1 MTGADSSVGPQG
13 RYRLVGR
20 IGVGGMGEVWEAD
33 DTVLGRRV
41 ALKVLVQELAD
52 DAGATRRFVRE
63 ARATA
68 KLTHPNVTRVYDFD
82 RDGGPPYLVM
92 ELLEGDTLAD
102 RLAAGPMPPAEAA
115 RIGAAVADALDA
127 AHSQGIIHRDIKPSN
142 VLLTPAG
149 EVKVMDFGIA
159 AAADKTHSTTG
170 SGLYGTAAYISPERA
185 AGQAATPASDVYSLG
200 AVLYELLTGR
210 PPFLGDSPV
219 LVVRAHLHE
228 RPRPVRELAPWVPAR
243 LADACEAA
251 LAKDPAQRPSSA
263 AALAIRLR
271 AASSGPAAPVP
282 GSGEARTTRLRPA
295 KRRDPGRRQRLAES
309 TRVIVAG
316 PAESS
321 IATTVK
327 VGAGRAVWRRHRRRT
342 VRLLVGMLL
351 VVLAALAVMEL
362 RGGGQAAPAPA
373 ATATPTAPQVTV
385 TLQATALVWA
395 RIGVDGRTAYE
406 GTLTAGSRRTF
417 TGRRVIELHL
427 GNAGGV
433 QLTVNG
439 TPRGAPGRPGE
450 VWRGRF
456 TPTPGGR

>member
-1 MTGADSSVGPQG
+1 MAGPVGSLGPEG
-13 RYRLVGR
+13 RYRLVRR

-52 DAGATRRFVRE
+52 DPRATRRFVRE

-68 KLTHPNVTRVYDFD
+68 KLTHPNVTRVYDFG
-82 RDGGPPYLVM
+82 RDGGVPFLVM

-102 RLAAGPMPPAEAA
+102 RLAGGPLPPSEAA

-127 AHSQGIIHRDIKPSN
+127 AHSRGIIHRDIKPSN
-142 VLLTPAG
+142 VLMTPAG

-159 AAADKTHSTTG
+159 AAADETHSTTG

-185 AGQAATPASDVYSLG
+185 AGQAATPAADVYSLG

-228 RPRPVRELAPWVPAR
+228 PPRPVRELAPWVPAR
-243 LADACEAA
+243 LADTCEAA
-251 LAKDPAQRPSSA
+251 LAKDPVQRPSSA
-263 AALAIRLR
+263 AAMAVRLR
-271 AASSGPAAPVP
+271 AASPGPAAPVP
-282 GSGEARTTRLRPA
+282 ESAKARTTRLRPA
-295 KRRDPGRRQRLAES
+295 KRRDPGRRQRPAEP
-309 TRVIVAG
+309 TRVVAAG
-316 PAESS
+316 PAGSAG
-321 IATTVK
+321 ATTVK

-342 VRLLVGMLL
+342 APLLVGMLL

-362 RGGGQAAPAPA
+362 RSGDQAAPAPA

-385 TLQATALVWA
+385 TLQATALVWT
-395 RIGVDGRTAYE
+395 RIGVDGHTAYE

-417 TGRRVIELHL
+417 TGRRVIDLHL

-439 TPRGAPGRPGE
+439 TPRGAPGRPGQ

-456 TPTPGGR
+456 ATPGGP

>member
-1 MTGADSSVGPQG
+1 MAGPVGSLGSGG
-13 RYRLVGR
+13 RYCLVGR

-52 DAGATRRFVRE
+52 DSRATRRFVRE

-68 KLTHPNVTRVYDFD
+68 KLTHPNVTRVYDFG
-82 RDGGPPYLVM
+82 RDGGVPYLVM

-102 RLAAGPMPPAEAA
+102 RLAGGPLPPAEAA

-159 AAADKTHSTTG
+159 AAADETHSTTG
-170 SGLYGTAAYISPERA
+170 RGLYGTAAYVSPERA
-185 AGQAATPASDVYSLG
+185 AGQAATPAADVYSLG

-271 AASSGPAAPVP
+271 AAYSGPAAPVP
-282 GSGEARTTRLRPA
+282 GSDEARTTRLRPA
-295 KRRDPGRRQRLAES
+295 KRRDPTSRQRP
-309 TRVIVAG
+309 
-316 PAESS
+316 PAEPTRLITAAPARSS
-321 IATTVK
+321 IATTLK
-327 VGAGRAVWRRHRRRT
+327 VGVGRAVWRRHRRRT
-342 VRLLVGMLL
+342 APLLVGALV
-351 VVLAALAVMEL
+351 VVLAALTVMEL
-362 RGGGQAAPAPA
+362 RSGDHAAPAPA
-373 ATATPTAPQVTV
+373 ATATAAAPQVTV
-385 TLQATALVWA
+385 TLQATALVWT

-406 GTLTAGSRRTF
+406 GTLTAGTRRTF
-417 TGRRVIELHL
+417 TGRRVIDLHL

-439 TPRGAPGRPGE
+439 SPRGAPGRPGE

-456 TPTPGGR
+456 APVV

>member
-1 MTGADSSVGPQG
+1 MTGADRSLGPEG
-13 RYRLVGR
+13 RYRLVR
-20 IGVGGMGEVWEAD
+20 QLGVGGMGEVWEAD

-52 DAGATRRFVRE
+52 DPRATRRFVRE

-68 KLTHPNVTRVYDFD
+68 KLTHPNVTRVYDFG
-82 RDGGPPYLVM
+82 RDGGLPYLVM

-102 RLAAGPMPPAEAA
+102 RLTGGPMPPAEAA

-127 AHSQGIIHRDIKPSN
+127 AHSRGIIHRDIKPSN

-159 AAADKTHSTTG
+159 AAADETHSTTG
-170 SGLYGTAAYISPERA
+170 SGLYGTAAYLSPERA
-185 AGQAATPASDVYSLG
+185 AGQPATPAADLYSLG

-228 RPRPVRELAPWVPAR
+228 QPRPVREVAPWVPAR
-243 LADACEAA
+243 LANACEAA
-251 LAKDPAQRPSSA
+251 LAKDPTQRPSSA

-271 AASSGPAAPVP
+271 AAPSRPGAPVP
-282 GSGEARTTRLRPA
+282 GSAEARTTRLRPPR
-295 KRRDPGRRQRLAES
+295 RRDPARHQRPADP
-309 TRVIVAG
+309 TRVIAAARAG
-316 PAESS
+316 SS

-342 VRLLVGMLL
+342 VPLLVGTL
-351 VVLAALAVMEL
+351 VVVLTALAVMEL
-362 RGGGQAAPAPA
+362 RGGDQPAQAPV
-373 ATATPTAPQVTV
+373 ATATAAAPQVRV
-385 TLQATALVWA
+385 TLRATALVWM

-406 GTLTAGSRRTF
+406 GTLTAGTRRTF
-417 TGRRVIELHL
+417 TGRRVIDLHL

-439 TPRGAPGRPGE
+439 TPRGAPGRPGQ

-456 TPTPGGR
+456 APTPDGP

>member
-1 MTGADSSVGPQG
+1 MAGPVGSLGPEG
-13 RYRLVGR
+13 RYRLVR
-20 IGVGGMGEVWEAD
+20 RLGVGGMGEVWEAD
-33 DTVLGRRV
+33 DSVLGRRV

-52 DAGATRRFVRE
+52 DPRATRRFVRE

-68 KLTHPNVTRVYDFD
+68 KLTHPNVTRVYDFG
-82 RDGGPPYLVM
+82 RDGGLPYLVM

-102 RLAAGPMPPAEAA
+102 RLAGGPLPPAEAA

-159 AAADKTHSTTG
+159 AAADETHSTTG
-170 SGLYGTAAYISPERA
+170 GGLYGTAAYISPERA
-185 AGQAATPASDVYSLG
+185 AGQAATPAADLYSLG

-210 PPFLGDSPV
+210 PPFLADSPV

-271 AASSGPAAPVP
+271 AAYSGPAPVP
-282 GSGEARTTRLRPA
+282 ERAKARTTRLHPA
-295 KRRDPGRRQRLAES
+295 KRRDPGRRQRLAEP
-309 TRVIVAG
+309 TRVIAAAPAG
-316 PAESS
+316 SS

-327 VGAGRAVWRRHRRRT
+327 VGTGRAVWRRHRRRT
-342 VRLLVGMLL
+342 ALLLVGTL
-351 VVLAALAVMEL
+351 VVVLTALAVMEL
-362 RGGGQAAPAPA
+362 RGGDQPAQAPA
-373 ATATPTAPQVTV
+373 ATATPTASQVTV
-385 TLQATALVWA
+385 TLQATALVWM
-395 RIGVDGRTAYE
+395 RVGVDGRTAYE
-406 GTLTAGSRRTF
+406 GTLTAGTTRTF
-417 TGRRVIELHL
+417 TGRRVIDLHL

-439 TPRGAPGRPGE
+439 TPQGAPGRPGQ

-456 TPTPGGR
+456 TTPGGP